1 MTPIREEDVTFYS
14 GPALRLAARLYH
26 PAAGNSAMPAV
37 IMCHG
42 TAGLKEEN
50 PVGMAK
56 LLAGA
61 GYRVLTFDY
70 RGFGASEGFR
80 GRLVPAE
87 QMEDTTSAADY
98 LASRPDVDAQ
108 RIGVYG
114 ASMGARMA
122 AGALLQADVIRCAVL
137 TVPAVFGNRRETGA
151 PTPAQIE
158 MAKRTRAALQRKVET
173 GEIEIVQRSEVIR
186 NPLTIE
192 RDRGKNY
199 PLALE
204 SMVHIG
210 RGIPPVDWAPHI
222 KIPVL
227 MVAVETDGQIPL
239 DLVKQFHSRL
249 SGPKKLHIFPSG
261 NHYSVYEELLPD
273 TFALAREWFDANL
286 RGAEKQQ
293 AG

>member
-1 MTPIREEDVTFYS
+1 MTDIRTEDVTFYS
-14 GPALRLAARLYH
+14 GPALKLAGRIFH
-26 PAAGNSAMPAV
+26 PAGSSRAPAIV
-37 IMCHG
+37 MCHG
-42 TAGLKEEN
+42 TAGVKEEN

-61 GYRVLTFDY
+61 GYRALTFDY
-70 RGFGASEGFR
+70 RGFGGSEGYR

-87 QMEDTTSAADY
+87 QMEDVACAADY
-98 LASRPDVDAQ
+98 LASRDDVDPA

-122 AGALLQADVIRCAVL
+122 AGALLQSDTIRCAAL
-137 TVPAVFGNRRETGA
+137 TVPAVFGARRETGA
-151 PTPAQIE
+151 PTQAHVA
-158 MAKRTRAALQRKVET
+158 MMDRTRAALKRKVVS
-173 GEIEIVQRSEVIR
+173 GEIEIVQRSEIIG
-186 NPLTIE
+186 NALTAA
-192 RDRGKNY
+192 RDKGKDY

-210 RGIPPVDWAPHI
+210 RGIHPVDWAPHI

-227 MVAVETDGQIPL
+227 VAAIETDGQIPFEI
-239 DLVKQFHSRL
+239 VKQFYARL
-249 SGPKKLHIFPSG
+249 SGEKKFHTLPQG

-273 TFALAREWFDANL
+273 TFAAARAWFDAHLSVPAQDN
-286 RGAEKQQ
+286 K